1 MRVLRVFNNNVVLAS
16 TGEGGEVVVTGRGIG
31 FQVKSGDQIDATRIA
46 KVFYPADGRDPD
58 HLAEMLAF
66 IPSEHIKLIIEAM
79 EEANFSQEQRDKLTL
94 VIALAD
100 HVGGAIRRAHDGQ
113 ILEVPLRAEVQ
124 QLYAE
129 EFQQANRLVAAI
141 NRRIGIPIAPEEA
154 VAFTLHLVNASFTS
168 GDLSYTYKMTGL
180 IEQMISVIEEDAGPG
195 TTLDEIS
202 IARFITHLRYLFVRI
217 AQHKQLTGEP
227 SAVTRAV
234 TKSYPEATACAMRLA
249 ELAELRLGEGLTDDE
264 ISYLAL
270 HVARL
275 RRD

>member
-1 MRVLRVFNNNVVLAS
+1 MQVLRIFNNNVVLAS

-31 FQVKSGDQIDATRIA
+31 FQVKHGDEVDATRIA

-58 HLAEMLAF
+58 HLAEMLSF
-66 IPSEHIKLIIEAM
+66 IPAEHIKLIIESMADAGM
-79 EEANFSQEQRDKLTL
+79 SQDNRDKLTL

-129 EFQQANRLVAAI
+129 EYQQAHRLVEAI
-141 NRRIGIPIAPEEA
+141 NKRISVPISPEEA

-180 IEQMISVIEEDAGPG
+180 IEQMISVIAEGDKKQM
-195 TTLDEIS
+195 DEIS
-202 IARFITHLRYLFVRI
+202 VARFITHLRYLFVRI

-227 SAVTRAV
+227 TAVSNAV
-234 TKSYPEATACAMRLA
+234 NKSYPEAVTCALRLA
-249 ELAELRLGEGLTDDE
+249 ELVELRLGEPLTEDE